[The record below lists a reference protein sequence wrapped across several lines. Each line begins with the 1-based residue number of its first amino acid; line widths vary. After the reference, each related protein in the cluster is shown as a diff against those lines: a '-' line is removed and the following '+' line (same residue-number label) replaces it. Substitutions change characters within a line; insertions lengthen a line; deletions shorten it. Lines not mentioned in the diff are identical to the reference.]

1 MCAATVEVFYHAVA
15 ILSCRFP
22 QDGAKSA
29 LPSRANNSRRS
40 LSADRIT
47 ELVRDELGDRISYTP
62 IIPYA
67 VSLSLSVMYRKMRY
81 SQIPMFRERGL
92 RAFET
97 NTTLLKKLSET
108 FWCAKTLGGMAEQV
122 LQEMGKA
129 AAFKAQESGSGSGSG
144 PGSGTA
150 SQEDGRRAGSDPQP
164 AHPVQPFSALPQ
176 GLPLSSMA
184 SHDSHIAM
192 VGVAPEIDVWGHLDP
207 NFNIGAVD
215 AALQSNLDFGTSAN
229 WFDWQQNWGY

>member
-1 MCAATVEVFYHAVA
+1 MAHTDLCAATVEVFYHAVA

-22 QDGAKSA
+22 GEGAKSA

-47 ELVRDELGDRISYTP
+47 ELVRDELGDRLSYMP

-92 RAFET
+92 RAFDA
-97 NTTLLKKLSET
+97 NTKLLKKLSEN
-108 FWCAKTLGGMAEQV
+108 FWCAKTMGGMAEQV

-129 AAFKAQESGSGSGSG
+129 AVSKAHDSSSKESSVLEATNLQ
-144 PGSGTA
+144 TA
-150 SQEDGRRAGSDPQP
+150 HQL
-164 AHPVQPFSALPQ
+164 HTFSTAPREP
-176 GLPLSSMA
+176 PLSRLGLHDNSMPIVDA
-184 SHDSHIAM
+184 
-192 VGVAPEIDVWGHLDP
+192 APEIDVWGHLDP
-207 NFNIGAVD
+207 NFNMVAID
-215 AALQSNLDFGTSAN
+215 AALQSNLDFGASAN
-229 WFDWQQNWGY
+229 WFDWQQNWGFVE